1 MADLWLD
8 IGIYA
13 PYLVDMAQIKF
24 SKRALKNYR
33 SQNMQM
39 SHQELAACSGISVRS
54 IARRED
60 LNEPDLIDE
69 EELAK
74 LAHCLKT
81 PQHAFWQD
89 MNVYANFYGCK
100 LRSCAELLE
109 VLFGPEKLTDF
120 DVRFIS
126 NDNLLQDH
134 LLTLASAV
142 ELRVGR
148 ETETEHAQ
156 SMGIQDKLRAKI
168 EATNAWDA
176 LTTADVPY
184 AFYVIQTSKWNI
196 GNFYEYESGGCFED
210 EGWVVENILVA
221 ASVED
226 DTPYT
231 RQKTFIDGWFNGQK
245 LDQLYDP
252 KDIQRWL
259 QIGRHDMISTLENG
273 EVPF

>member
-1 MADLWLD
+1 
-8 IGIYA
+8 
-13 PYLVDMAQIKF
+13 MAQIKF
-24 SKRALKNYR
+24 NKHALKSYR

-39 SHQELAACSGISVRS
+39 SHQELAGCSGISARS

-60 LNEPDLIDE
+60 PNESDFIDE
-69 EELAK
+69 EELAQ
-74 LAHCLKT
+74 LARCLKT

-100 LRSCAELLE
+100 LHSCAELLD

-142 ELRVGR
+142 ELRVRR
-148 ETETEHAQ
+148 ETEPEHRQ

-168 EATNAWDA
+168 EATNAWEA
-176 LTTADVPY
+176 LTTADEPY

-196 GNFYEYESGGCFED
+196 GDFSEYDNGGRFYD

-221 ASVED
+221 TSVED

-245 LDQLYDP
+245 LDQLDDP

-259 QIGRHDMISTLENG
+259 HDGRHDMISTVEDDD
-273 EVPF
+273 VPF